1 MPWRYPS
8 YARTNHGF
16 TGRQRKS
23 IMVRLSSLASRV
35 LATGLMVLP
44 VAAFAQQ
51 TAAPAAVQAA
61 QPGKAPVTAV
71 PAHTAEATAKQ
82 TVNTDVKAPP
92 HAKLGDSTHT
102 VPAKPAEPNK
112 S

>member
-1 MPWRYPS
+1 
-8 YARTNHGF
+8 
-16 TGRQRKS
+16 
-23 IMVRLSSLASRV
+23 MVRLSSLASRV
-35 LATGLMVLP
+35 VAAGLVVLP

-61 QPGKAPVTAV
+61 QPGKTPATGL
-71 PAHTAEATAKQ
+71 PAHAADTTAKQ
-82 TVNTDVKAPP
+82 TVKAPP
-92 HAKLGDSTHT
+92 QAKLGATTHT